1 MTKLLEINNLSVT
14 FKIKPCEVRA
24 VDRISLSIQK
34 GEIIGLVGE
43 SGSGKSVTALTVM
56 GLLKR
61 SKELLIQGQIVL
73 NGQDLLLMKQQEI
86 EKIRGR
92 KMSMIFQDPV
102 DSLNPVMKIGDQIA
116 EAFILREKIDKR
128 EAFEKAVN
136 QLYKVRIRN
145 PQNVALKY
153 PYQLSGGMCQR
164 VMIAIALAARPP
176 LLIADEPTTDLDV
189 TIQAQILQLLKT
201 LYQETGTTIVII
213 THDLGIAC
221 QYCHRIAVMLNGHI
235 VETAFV
241 EELFSKPR
249 HPYTKGLLDSIP
261 VIGQNKKLK
270 PMLNE
275 SDEPTNN
282 FNACPFY
289 TRCPFKMNV
298 CRQQQPLLKKVAPD
312 HYSAC
317 FRTQG

>member
-145 PQNVALKY
+145 PKNVALKY